1 MKHKRAHKFGTNLP
15 IKIKKLKDLIS
26 HNKQSKMLIY
36 LIISM
41 LLLIDVR
48 VFILKKKNYKLF
60 LNIIF
65 SSFFSSNRKANQAE
79 K

>member
-41 LLLIDVR
+41 LLLIDVG
-48 VFILKKKNYKLF
+48 VFILNEKKNYKLF

-65 SSFFSSNRKANQAE
+65 SSIYS
-79 K
+79 